1 MIGSRAS
8 LFACLVAGGIA
19 AALALPAASPA
30 HQVATLSGGQLTI
43 AGDQQN
49 KLNDLITIDYDA
61 STDELV
67 FGQDVFGPHPSEC
80 SPDAAQPE
88 RIIHCPA
95 SLISAIQINSGGG
108 SDEVNANLPAD
119 MTIVVSTGAGGDSF
133 TGGPEV
139 DQVTMG
145 SGSDKADGGPGNDV
159 IKGGSGSDKLH
170 GGPGADSLFG
180 GTSPDKLFGDG
191 GKDHCVPGPGRGKE
205 ISC

>member
-1 MIGSRAS
+1 MIGSRAR
-8 LFACLVAGGIA
+8 LFACLA
-19 AALALPAASPA
+19 AAVVAATLALPAASPA

-49 KLNDLITIDYDA
+49 KLNDLITLDYDA

-80 SPDAAQPE
+80 SPDAANPQ
-88 RIIHCPA
+88 RVIHCPA
-95 SLISAIQINSGGG
+95 SLISTIQIESGAG
-108 SDEVNANLPAD
+108 SDSVIANLPAR
-119 MTIVVSTGAGGDSF
+119 MAVQASLGAGNDSF
-133 TGGPEV
+133 QGGSEV

-145 SGSDKADGGPGNDV
+145 AGGDKADGGPGQDV

-191 GKDHCVPGPGRGKE
+191 GKDHCVPGPGHGKE